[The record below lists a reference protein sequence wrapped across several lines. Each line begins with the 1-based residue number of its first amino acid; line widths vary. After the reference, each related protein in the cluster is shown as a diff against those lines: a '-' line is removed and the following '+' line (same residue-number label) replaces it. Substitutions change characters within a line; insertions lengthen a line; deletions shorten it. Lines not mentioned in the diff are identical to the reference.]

1 MFLSREN
8 AGTLLSACQS
18 KGFSSKCTATFLF
31 YFRCGIVSL
40 WMAGQFLEPS
50 NDKDVVDIQDKA
62 IEMQFTKHGEMFS
75 AKNMAKLAATVF
87 NCEAE
92 KVKGSHEI
100 LNNMKTLL
108 KLLTG
113 MCM

>member
-1 MFLSREN
+1 
-8 AGTLLSACQS
+8 
-18 KGFSSKCTATFLF
+18 
-31 YFRCGIVSL
+31 
-40 WMAGQFLEPS
+40 MAGQFLEPS

-113 MCM
+113 MCNCAYNFLNYYFYVNLFKKISIFDRQSI